1 MRAALYRSHG
11 ASSVIEVAEVPTPG
25 PGPGEVRVRLTTAG
39 VNPTDW
45 KLRENGP
52 ALPFEFQVPC
62 HDGAGVVE
70 AVGSGVDP
78 ARIGERVW
86 VYLAAHQRQWGTCAE
101 YTVVPARQAVALP
114 EGIDFDQAAG
124 LGVPYLTAHAC
135 LFADGP
141 IDGTTVLVAGGAG
154 AVGNAAI
161 QIAVRAGAHVI
172 TTVSSPAKAQIA
184 AAAGAHVIVNYRED
198 DPAAAIRS
206 AARAGVDRII
216 EVALGANLDLDLA
229 VIAAHG
235 SIVTYASEPTD
246 PSIPVR
252 ALMTANVNLRFMIL
266 YGFTPAMLA
275 DGITDVTDGL
285 AEGGYAPLPLTRF
298 DLEQAAAAQ
307 DAVQANT
314 VGKVIIDLP

>member
-172 TTVSSPAKAQIA
+172 
-184 AAAGAHVIVNYRED
+184 VNYRED

>member
-1 MRAALYRSHG
+1 MRAALYRRHG
-11 ASSVIEVAEVPTPG
+11 ASSVIEVAEVSTPG
-25 PGPGEVRVRLTTAG
+25 PGPGEVRVRLSTAG

-45 KLRENGP
+45 KVRENGTG
-52 ALPFEFQVPC
+52 LSYDFQIPC
-62 HDGAGVVE
+62 HDGGGVIE

-101 YTVVPARQAVALP
+101 YTVIPARQAIALP

-141 IDGTTVLVAGGAG
+141 IDGTTILIAGGAG

-172 TTVSSPAKAQIA
+172 TTVSSPAKAKIA
-184 AAAGAHVIVNYRED
+184 AAAGAHVIVDYRED
-198 DPAAAIRS
+198 DAAAAIR
-206 AARAGVDRII
+206 AAAQAGVDRVI
-216 EVALGANLDLDLA
+216 EVALGANLELDLA
-229 VIAAHG
+229 VIAPHG

-246 PSIPVR
+246 PTIPVR
-252 ALMTANVNLRFMIL
+252 ALMTANVNLRFMLL

-275 DGITDVTDGL
+275 AGIADVTDGL
-285 AEGGYAPLPLTRF
+285 AEGVYTSLPLTRF

-307 DAVQANT
+307 DAVQANA

>member
-1 MRAALYRSHG
+1 MRAALYRRHG
-11 ASSVIEVAEVPTPG
+11 ASSVIEVVEVPTPG

-52 ALPFEFQVPC
+52 ALAYEFQVPC
-62 HDGAGVVE
+62 HDGGGVIE

-86 VYLAAHQRQWGTCAE
+86 VYLAAHQRQWGTSAE

-114 EGIDFDQAAG
+114 DGIDFDQAAG
-124 LGVPYLTAHAC
+124 LGVPYLTAHSC

-141 IDGTTVLVAGGAG
+141 IDGTTVLIAGGAG

-172 TTVSSPAKAQIA
+172 TTVSSPAKAEIA
-184 AAAGAHVIVNYRED
+184 AAAGAHVIVNYREG
-198 DPAAAIRS
+198 DPAAQIRA

-229 VIAAHG
+229 VVAPHG
-235 SIVTYASEPTD
+235 SIVTYASEPSD
-246 PSIPVR
+246 PTIPVR

-266 YGFTPAMLA
+266 YGFTPTMLGAGIA
-275 DGITDVTDGL
+275 DITEGL
-285 AEGGYAPLPLTRF
+285 TEGVYHPLPITRF
-298 DLEQAAAAQ
+298 DLEQAAAAL
-307 DAVQANT
+307 DAVKANA